1 MRISD
6 WSSDVLLFRS
16 SRRFWKR
23 AGLSGA
29 SERHWRDRGGRGA
42 HASLGSGTATRNAQ
56 VRRGRSDGDLSYW
69 LCEDQPNL
77 NRQDTI
83 GNLPCRRTGLSWKP
97 DCSIAA
103 ASSEDRGGG
112 KECVRTGRSWGAPD
126 QI

>member
-23 AGLSGA
+23 AGFSGA

-77 NRQDTI
+77 NRKDTI
-83 GNLPCRRTGLSWKP
+83 GKLPCRRTGLQR
-97 DCSIAA
+97 
-103 ASSEDRGGG
+103 SEELRVG
-112 KECVRTGRSWGAPD
+112 KGVLSKGRSRWSENH
-126 QI
+126 